1 MHRLEL
7 KVPPLIVVAVT
18 VGLMALTAWLVPMK
32 PWHFTDAT
40 SLAWTLVVAGGLVA
54 LAGVSAFRRAR
65 TTVNPM
71 HPDTSSTLVT
81 SGIYRYTRNPMYL
94 GFLLILAGYGVW
106 LANLPALLWLI
117 GYVLYLTRF
126 QIIPEER
133 WLSQKFGAD
142 FQYYRERVRRWF

>member
-18 VGLMALTAWLVPMK
+18 VGLMALTAWLAPMK

-94 GFLLILAGYGVW
+94 GFLLILAGMVSEPTGAVMVNW
-106 LANLPALLWLI
+106 LCAVPYPFSNYSRRALA
-117 GYVLYLTRF
+117 
-126 QIIPEER
+126 Q
-133 WLSQKFGAD
+133 SK
-142 FQYYRERVRRWF
+142 VRG

>member
-40 SLAWTLVVAGGLVA
+40 ALAWTLVVTGGLVA